1 MAKRNKKPY
10 RTVDRRKIARQKN
23 RQRRQAQNQLKL
35 EQAIERRE
43 AKQIEKYL
51 RNYQEP
57 TATPIRI
64 FTIAEEVN
72 SALGHASVN
81 REYIQNYA
89 MSITPIL
96 KYLVG
101 DKDYIPRKNDN
112 TDFFVI
118 DNDYS
123 GDLRQLFAHIKF
135 KNLPKTDAIATFI
148 EDILNAPWS
157 TPEALE
163 EYEREWHHKSYL
175 TIRKDKSLD
184 DISLEMKENL
194 ENIMNSSSAWELA
207 KDIDLDSDQ
216 VKKNWI
222 KIYHQLDK
230 TSKLSDKS
238 IYDEVLRRIINSEG
252 TTAELVSYVDEAI
265 LELKKIQ

>member
-1 MAKRNKKPY
+1 MAKRNKKPF
-10 RTVDRRKIARQKN
+10 RTIDPRKIARQK
-23 RQRRQAQNQLKL
+23 RSQRRQAQNQLKL
-35 EQAIERRE
+35 EQGIERRE

-57 TATPIRI
+57 TSTPIRN

-81 REYIQNYA
+81 REYIRNYA

-96 KYLVG
+96 KHLVG
-101 DKDYIPRKNDN
+101 DGDYIPRKNDN

-135 KNLPKTDAIATFI
+135 KNLPKTDSTAAFI

-163 EYEREWHHKSYL
+163 KYEQEWRRKSYRSNL
-175 TIRKDKSLD
+175 KDKRLD
-184 DISLEMKENL
+184 DISLEVKESL
-194 ENIMNSSSAWELA
+194 ENIMNDSSAWKLA
-207 KDIDLDSDQ
+207 GKGDPLSEQ
-216 VKKNWI
+216 VKQNWI
-222 KIYHQLDK
+222 DIYHQLDR
-230 TSKLSDKS
+230 TRELSDKS
-238 IYDEVLRRIINSEG
+238 IYDEVLRRIQHAEG
-252 TTAELVSYVDEAI
+252 TTDELVSYVDEAI
-265 LELKKIQ
+265 IELMKKQ